1 MEARV
6 LSVIELKYLE
16 PSGPSGERVE
26 HRSYYSLGG
35 SFLAETTKKE
45 GAARRPPF
53 LWHRCNGICCFS
65 G

>member
-6 LSVIELKYLE
+6 LSVIELKYQE

-26 HRSYYSLGG
+26 HHSYYSLGG

-45 GAARRPPF
+45 GLPWKQPTENKRR
-53 LWHRCNGICCFS
+53 
-65 G
+65 